1 MPSSRGPQ
9 YRVAGLDTP
18 STTNLLSPSGRSR
31 VQAAL
36 VQGPRSLRA
45 TPSSTSLVGLFS
57 FYSHS
62 LLTEPF
68 RTSLLILQQQVVEAP
83 YRTQYRTRYS
93 HTPDW
98 LRAQPLIV
106 PQFSLSPDPA
116 SWGSDLSP
124 NHPEPDDFL
133 HNPDPRRDTKND
145 RGGHIFTYRG
155 LTNLGC
161 LILLVISLVALLF
174 VFP

>member
-1 MPSSRGPQ
+1 VPVNKTRLLSCDDIISQRIHQTKATIMPSSRGTERGPQ
-9 YRVAGLDTP
+9 YRVADLDTP
-18 STTNLLSPSGRSR
+18 STTNLLSPSGHSS

-36 VQGPRSLRA
+36 VQGPRSVRA

-57 FYSHS
+57 FCSHS

-68 RTSLLILQQQVVEAP
+68 RMSLLILQQQVVEAP

-106 PQFSLSPDPA
+106 PSVFII
-116 SWGSDLSP
+116 
-124 NHPEPDDFL
+124 
-133 HNPDPRRDTKND
+133 PRPCVL
-145 RGGHIFTYRG
+145 G
-155 LTNLGC
+155 L
-161 LILLVISLVALLF
+161 
-174 VFP
+174 